1 MLVLTYQTAEFK
13 IRICE
18 NQLDSLVQCMY
29 STLQSHVVVVQSHGL
44 TSSPQILRDCKV
56 INQLNESTTEMVRHP
71 QPVKSRQNAKRILFD
86 PRFASYKE

>member
-1 MLVLTYQTAEFK
+1 MVGYVLVLTHQIVEFM

-18 NQLDSLVQCMY
+18 NQLDSLAQCMY

-56 INQLNESTTEMVRHP
+56 IIS
-71 QPVKSRQNAKRILFD
+71 
-86 PRFASYKE
+86 